1 MLEAK
6 KVLDWIKLTGKQAFI
21 LVVMSSILLF
31 SSNEL
36 ITQLGLT
43 KIKEITQPWVG
54 GIWIISL
61 AILVSEIAHPI
72 YKFLSNKVKS
82 WSNLKNG
89 HARLNQLTPD
99 EKVFL
104 KYYIEQDTRTN
115 SSKYS
120 NGVVKE
126 LEAVGIVQDRSG
138 KVISRFEVD
147 IKASWQGNVGTL
159 DETFFYPDKS
169 TSKRLIFMCEDLV
182 LLDMIRVVRSN
193 HQLSSEVFFNSLY
206 NFKVFTS

>member
-72 YKFLSNKVKS
+72 YQFLANKVKS

-126 LEAVGIVQDRSG
+126 LEAVGIVR
-138 KVISRFEVD
+138 R
-147 IKASWQGNVGTL
+147 ASQMASYHDVFPYNIQPWAWEYLKKNPT
-159 DETFFYPDKS
+159 
-169 TSKRLIFMCEDLV
+169 V
-182 LLDMIRVVRSN
+182 L
-193 HQLSSEVFFNSLY
+193 E
-206 NFKVFTS
+206 